1 MANVSNLR
9 RNTGSRVLSYPSDAT
24 GGDLDHYVSFQINV
38 QQKSKIDFPG
48 TAYSTA
54 PAGRSSE
61 FSTVSVPRAPTRK
74 LATTICL
81 YMPAS
86 LEVSHKATY
95 GEPEIGMAVASAL
108 GQAKSLSGG
117 GFNLME
123 ALNAAGD
130 IAEGMART
138 AVDSTIAPG
147 ASAAIDIMSGTV
159 KNNRTEMRFEGIDRR
174 AFSFTFKMLPKS
186 PAEAANIEEIVTM
199 FRYHSMPEFAKS
211 GGVGVEGRT
220 MIVPSTFNI
229 AYKPG
234 IHLHKIG
241 ECALESVNVKF
252 GGDRPQFFKDHQPVE
267 TELTLGFKEL
277 DLITKEKVA
286 EGY

>member
-1 MANVSNLR
+1 MANVSNLQ
-9 RNTGSRVLSYPSDAT
+9 RNTGSRILSYPSDAT
-24 GGDLDHYVSFQINV
+24 GGELDHYVSFQINV

-54 PAGRSSE
+54 PAGQSSE
-61 FSTVSVPRAPTRK
+61 FSTISVPRAPTRK

-95 GEPEIGMAVASAL
+95 GEPEIGMAVAAAL
-108 GQAKSLSGG
+108 GAGKSFANG
-117 GFNLME
+117 GFDMTE
-123 ALNAAGD
+123 FMNAAGD
-130 IAEGMART
+130 IGEGMART
-138 AVDSTIAPG
+138 ALDQTIAPG
-147 ASAAIDIMSGTV
+147 ASAAIDIMSGTI

-174 AFSFTFKMLPKS
+174 SFSFTFKMLPKS

-199 FRYHSMPEFAKS
+199 FRYHSMPEFSKGAQ
-211 GGVGVEGRT
+211 GVEGRT

-252 GGDRPQFFKDHQPVE
+252 GGERPQFFRDHHPVE